1 MRPKEYYIDMYLEY
15 LNNYLTIEQFAI
27 DQGMSY
33 SNAKTTIEIGRL
45 ANEELANKN
54 IVKEVLNHVH

>member
-1 MRPKEYYIDMYLEY
+1 MYLEY
-15 LNNYLTIEQFAI
+15 LNNYLTVEQFAI

-45 ANEELANKN
+45 ANGELANKN
-54 IVKEVLNHVH
+54 SVKGVWDHVH